1 MHFLK
6 EQWPWAAAGGSEGAS
21 KVLIDLPSP
30 RRMRRGERA
39 HVVPPLV
46 LLLSFEC
53 PVPVLLGGRP
63 EQSGRERS
71 LIQDHQEGAQPP
83 WRARARRLKKRSK

>member
-1 MHFLK
+1 MEAARDTPSTAEMHFLK

-46 LLLSFEC
+46 PLLSFLNAAC
-53 PVPVLLGGRP
+53 PCCLEDGRNNP
-63 EQSGRERS
+63 AESG
-71 LIQDHQEGAQPP
+71 A
-83 WRARARRLKKRSK
+83 